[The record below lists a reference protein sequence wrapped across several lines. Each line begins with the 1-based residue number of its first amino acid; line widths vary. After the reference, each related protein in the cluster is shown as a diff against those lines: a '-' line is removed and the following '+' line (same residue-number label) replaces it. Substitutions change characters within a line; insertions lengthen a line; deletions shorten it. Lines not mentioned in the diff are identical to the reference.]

1 MRRPASGSCLSGPSA
16 KRSLYP
22 DPSVPYIPRVLPV
35 RLKIRIKDRFPFS
48 VTRRIPVPTD
58 ESPNLTTKNAK
69 IEPEKHIW
77 RIDSRHNRR
86 KASKNGPTSRI

>member
-35 RLKIRIKDRFPFS
+35 RLKIRIGQDR
-48 VTRRIPVPTD
+48 T
-58 ESPNLTTKNAK
+58 
-69 IEPEKHIW
+69 
-77 RIDSRHNRR
+77 
-86 KASKNGPTSRI
+86 KASSEARMQGTSSASPFVFYGQDGQAFGLGLFVLQISPSLA